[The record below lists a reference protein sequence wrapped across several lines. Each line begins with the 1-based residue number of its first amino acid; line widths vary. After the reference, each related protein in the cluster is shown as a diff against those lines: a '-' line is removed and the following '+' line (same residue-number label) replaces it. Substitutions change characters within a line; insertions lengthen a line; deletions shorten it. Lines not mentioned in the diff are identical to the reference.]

1 MKTGLWLLAIALELP
16 AAPEYQIRAEC
27 DESSQILAEIA
38 KNAPMRVHYS
48 IAGSFTCY
56 AVTAESKPGEPIH
69 GYVLQ
74 RGPDAIEQFDD
85 ARRQTEVSL
94 FKAMMVA
101 PPPPP
106 KPQEPPPPAAEKPA
120 VKENPAT
127 KKKDT
132 EEKLVFRPAQPYRPG
147 QRETN

>member
-1 MKTGLWLLAIALELP
+1 VKTALLLLAIALDLP
-16 AAPEYQIRAEC
+16 AASEYRIRAEC
-27 DESSQILAEIA
+27 DESSQILAEVA

-56 AVTAESKPGEPIH
+56 AVTAENKPGEPIH

-85 ARRQTEVSL
+85 SRRQTEVSV
-94 FKAMMVA
+94 FKAMMVP

-106 KPQEPPPPAAEKPA
+106 KPQDPPPAVEKPA
-120 VKENPAT
+120 AKENTAA

-132 EEKLVFRPAQPYRPG
+132 EEKMVFRPAQPYRPG
-147 QRETN
+147 RRETD